1 VLPNLLTMLRIQSL
15 NSFYG
20 NIQALRGI
28 SLHVDE
34 GEIVTLLGANGA
46 GKSTLLN
53 SICGLIPSRKGKASF
68 YDKDIINL
76 SPEKIV
82 KLGISQVPEGRQLF
96 GTLSVIDNLILGSY
110 LHYHKSKKEVVKDLD
125 VVFHI
130 FPRLKEREKQLAGTL
145 SGGEQQMLAIGR
157 AIMSR
162 PKLLL
167 LDEPSMGLAPRI
179 VSEIFKV
186 IKQLRNEQKTTI
198 LLVEQNTHF
207 ALDTADRGYVLET
220 GRIVLQGSS
229 EELLMNKE
237 VKRAYLGK
245 GYKEV
250 WER

>member
-1 VLPNLLTMLRIQSL
+1 MLRIQSL

-46 GKSTLLN
+46 GKTTLLN
-53 SICGLIPSRKGKASF
+53 SICGLISSRNGKASF
-68 YDKDIINL
+68 YDGDIINL
-76 SPEKIV
+76 TPEKIV

-96 GTLSVIDNLILGSY
+96 GELSVIDNLILGSY
-110 LHYHKSKKEVVKDLD
+110 IHYHKNKKETLERLES
-125 VVFHI
+125 VFHI
-130 FPRLKEREKQLAGTL
+130 FPILREREKQLAGTL

-157 AIMSR
+157 ALMSK

-167 LDEPSMGLAPRI
+167 LDEPSMGLAPKI
-179 VSEIFKV
+179 VSDIFKV
-186 IKQLRNEQKTTI
+186 IVKLREEQKTTI
-198 LLVEQNTHF
+198 LLVEQNAHV
-207 ALDTADRGYVLET
+207 ALDVADRGYILET
-220 GRIVLQGSS
+220 GKIVLQGSS
-229 EELLMNKE
+229 EELLKNKE
-237 VKRAYLGK
+237 IKRAYLGK